1 MDASTSHARGYRR
14 ITHVRRVLLL
24 WGITYRTMDIE
35 QTLIAQGFTKYRHEP
50 TGFEGWSRQ
59 DLCTVDAGC
68 KDWFIA

>member
-1 MDASTSHARGYRR
+1 
-14 ITHVRRVLLL
+14 
-24 WGITYRTMDIE
+24 MDIE